1 MEGYDF
7 KKVTVDED
15 LCSQYMDGYACFGW
29 RQDENMP
36 TEKTGGKVTLHY
48 KRGRGILNKTELV
61 RLEQHF
67 ESCMSE
73 IEALEASKS
82 SVPVMVSLTCG
93 LVGCGFIAGSVFAV
107 TAETPIIWL
116 TVLLAIP
123 GFALW
128 GASYFGYKAAK
139 KKRTETVAP
148 LIQAKLD
155 ELESVCEK
163 AQQLV

>member
-73 IEALEASKS
+73 IEKKAPFRAVRRTKASPLGK
-82 SVPVMVSLTCG
+82 L
-93 LVGCGFIAGSVFAV
+93 AGRS
-107 TAETPIIWL
+107 P
-116 TVLLAIP
+116 
-123 GFALW
+123 
-128 GASYFGYKAAK
+128 
-139 KKRTETVAP
+139 
-148 LIQAKLD
+148 D
-155 ELESVCEK
+155 
-163 AQQLV
+163 

>member
-1 MEGYDF
+1 
-7 KKVTVDED
+7 
-15 LCSQYMDGYACFGW
+15 
-29 RQDENMP
+29 
-36 TEKTGGKVTLHY
+36 
-48 KRGRGILNKTELV
+48 
-61 RLEQHF
+61 
-67 ESCMSE
+67 MSE

>member
-1 MEGYDF
+1 MEGYDY

-15 LCSQYMDGYACFGW
+15 LCSQYMDGYTCFGW

-73 IEALEASKS
+73 IEKKA
-82 SVPVMVSLTCG
+82 P
-93 LVGCGFIAGSVFAV
+93 FR
-107 TAETPIIWL
+107 
-116 TVLLAIP
+116 TVLRP
-123 GFALW
+123 
-128 GASYFGYKAAK
+128 ASFPSGEAGRAK
-139 KKRTETVAP
+139 P
-148 LIQAKLD
+148 
-155 ELESVCEK
+155 
-163 AQQLV
+163 